1 MNEILT
7 LMKPE
12 LVITGIIFLLLF
24 IKIGKGLKNETMLL
38 LIQVLLLLNF
48 IAGFFFNAEGALFD
62 GMYLTTNMI
71 VLQKNILSLGVYLI
85 SLLFAGWFKK

>member
-1 MNEILT
+1 MNEMFT

-12 LVITGIIFLLLF
+12 LVVTGIIFLLLF

-48 IAGFFFNAEGALFD
+48 IVGFFFNAEGTLFG
-62 GMYLTTNMI
+62 GMYQTTTLI
-71 VLQKNILSLGVYLI
+71 VFQKKY
-85 SLLFAGWFKK
+85 FKPGRLPDFIIICRLV

>member
-1 MNEILT
+1 MNEMFT

-24 IKIGKGLKNETMLL
+24 IKIGKGLKNETLLL

-48 IAGFFFNAEGALFD
+48 IAGFFFNKEGSLFD
-62 GMYLTTNMI
+62 GMYLATSMI
-71 VLQKNILSLGVYLI
+71 TLFVARRSGAFGKRQNGVM
-85 SLLFAGWFKK
+85 A